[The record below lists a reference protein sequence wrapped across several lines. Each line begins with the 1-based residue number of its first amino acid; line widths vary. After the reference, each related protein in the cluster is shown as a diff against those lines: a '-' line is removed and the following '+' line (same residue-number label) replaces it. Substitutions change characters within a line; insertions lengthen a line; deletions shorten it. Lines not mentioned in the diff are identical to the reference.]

1 MIRCIAVDD
10 EPLAL
15 RQLAYY
21 LENVPFFEL
30 VASCR
35 SAMDAMRQLEEVEVD
50 VMFIDINMPNL
61 SGLEFVSS
69 LASPPMIVFTTA
81 YQEYALDGYRVNAID
96 YLLKPFGMNDV
107 LRAAEK
113 VKRQYELL
121 HAAQESSA
129 DEHAAIFIRVDYK
142 VVHVLVRDIVYVE
155 GYGEYLRIFLAS
167 QDKPLVVYLR
177 MKEMEER
184 LCGGGFM
191 RIHKSYIISLQHVR
205 EIGKS
210 RVVLDTGADIP
221 VGDSY
226 HEKLRQYVARKF
238 LGK

>member
-81 YQEYALDGYRVNAID
+81 Y
-96 YLLKPFGMNDV
+96 
-107 LRAAEK
+107 
-113 VKRQYELL
+113 
-121 HAAQESSA
+121 
-129 DEHAAIFIRVDYK
+129 
-142 VVHVLVRDIVYVE
+142 
-155 GYGEYLRIFLAS
+155 
-167 QDKPLVVYLR
+167 
-177 MKEMEER
+177 
-184 LCGGGFM
+184 
-191 RIHKSYIISLQHVR
+191 
-205 EIGKS
+205 
-210 RVVLDTGADIP
+210 
-221 VGDSY
+221 
-226 HEKLRQYVARKF
+226 
-238 LGK
+238 